1 MTLLARRPLPR
12 PLPRHVVALAGCA
25 LLLLQA
31 CGGGSG
37 DAGTPA
43 APQATVSGLTVDRLS
58 YGRLST
64 FTVIGSNLAAAASF
78 SATGCDGLTMLAGGS
93 ATQQQFSCTP
103 NQALSVRVAAISGG
117 AEVFNSTT
125 AVAKPRVTLTTT
137 LGTLVIELEPG
148 AVKLTVDNFLAYV
161 NAGFYNNTIFHR
173 VIPGFVVQ
181 GGGFTGVSG
190 STLTAQAGLLA
201 PIALE
206 VNKGLSN
213 TRGTIAMARTNVLD
227 SATAQFYFNSVNNTA
242 LDTSSGGYAVFGRI
256 VSDLAV
262 LDAMNAVSTRTVGS
276 NADVPVTN
284 IVVQTAVR
292 TL

>member
-31 CGGGSG
+31 CGGGGSG

-43 APQATVSGLTVDRLS
+43 VTVSSITPAAALG
-58 YGRLST
+58 YGRLAT
-64 FTVIGSNLAAAASF
+64 FTVTGSNLAAAASF

-148 AVKLTVDNFLAYV
+148 VVKLTVDNFLAYV

>member
-1 MTLLARRPLPR
+1 MTLLARHPLPR

-43 APQATVSGLTVDRLS
+43 VTVSSITPAAALG
-58 YGRLST
+58 YGRLAT
-64 FTVIGSNLAAAASF
+64 FTVTGSNLAAAASF

-93 ATQQQFSCTP
+93 ATQQQLSCTP